1 MTTAVPAVTP
11 IRLYRWSVLATAL
24 ARMWRGWQVI
34 VPVVVIN
41 AVIQSLL
48 LLGQPRPYLTLP
60 FVLLALVSFAA
71 FTLAFAAVASAVLQA
86 STGPVAAASVV
97 AQVRAR
103 ALPLLAWALAWVLA
117 VTLGFAL
124 YVVPGLIL
132 LALTP
137 YLLIAVVDGQRNPLL
152 ANLRVIGRRW
162 GRWLVTTIAVGVVL
176 AVLWLLSDIDGFFVG
191 GPLGALIGWLVVGL
205 VASWLTCA
213 WALIYRSVVGSE
225 VAPPA

>member
-1 MTTAVPAVTP
+1 MTTATSPV
-11 IRLYRWSVLATAL
+11 RLYRWSALATAL

-60 FVLLALVSFAA
+60 FVLLALVSFAV

-86 STGPVAAASVV
+86 STGPVTVSRVV

-103 ALPLLAWALAWVLA
+103 ALPLFAWALAWALI

-124 YVVPGLIL
+124 YVIPGLIV

-152 ANLRVIGRRW
+152 VNLRVIGARW
-162 GRWLVTTIAVGVVL
+162 GRWLVTTIVVGVVL
-176 AVLWLLSDIDGFFVG
+176 AILWLLSNVDGFFVG
-191 GPLGALIGWLVVGL
+191 GPLGALIGWLALGL

-213 WALIYRSVVGSE
+213 WVLVYRSCVPVP
-225 VAPPA
+225 VPAH

>member
-1 MTTAVPAVTP
+1 MTTATSPV
-11 IRLYRWSVLATAL
+11 RLYRWSALATAL

-34 VPVVVIN
+34 VPVVVSN

-60 FVLLALVSFAA
+60 FVLLALVSFAV

-86 STGPVAAASVV
+86 STGPVTVSRVV

-103 ALPLLAWALAWVLA
+103 ALPLFAWALAWALI

-124 YVVPGLIL
+124 YVIPGLIV

-152 ANLRVIGRRW
+152 VNLRVIGARW
-162 GRWLVTTIAVGVVL
+162 GRWLVTTIVVGVVL
-176 AVLWLLSDIDGFFVG
+176 AILWLLSNVDGFFVG
-191 GPLGALIGWLVVGL
+191 GPLGALIGWLALGL

-213 WALIYRSVVGSE
+213 WVLVYRSCVPVP
-225 VAPPA
+225 VPAH

>member
-1 MTTAVPAVTP
+1 MTTATSPV
-11 IRLYRWSVLATAL
+11 RLYRWSALATAL

-60 FVLLALVSFAA
+60 FVLLALVSFAV

-86 STGPVAAASVV
+86 STGPVTVSRVV

-103 ALPLLAWALAWVLA
+103 ALPLFAWALAWALI

-124 YVVPGLIL
+124 YVIPGLIV

-152 ANLRVIGRRW
+152 VNLRVIGARW
-162 GRWLVTTIAVGVVL
+162 GRWLVTTIVVGVVL
-176 AVLWLLSDIDGFFVG
+176 AILWLLSNVDGFFVG
-191 GPLGALIGWLVVGL
+191 GPLGALIGWFALGL
-205 VASWLTCA
+205 VASWITCA
-213 WALIYRSVVGSE
+213 WVLVYRSCVPVPVPS
-225 VAPPA
+225 P